1 MSEMMIDVH
10 NTPRQ
15 AIEKRIETCNI
26 YIGVFDRRWGQI
38 PTINNPEKLSVTAIE
53 YKKAREL
60 GLARLVLVSSA
71 EKEPELQ
78 NFLKSISTFETGN
91 WHHRYNDLI
100 QLTAIVSL
108 AIAGLNLEESKGKSS
123 HKNNMESDREI
134 FEFYRQAFNRPAF
147 KGKWQWHS
155 SLRQYDQA
163 INDTIRAIN
172 TGILTTRS
180 GKEFLRI
187 FTDMYIANEQWRREK
202 EKIVLRLSNIRIS
215 LQNANFMQPNVVGDV
230 LDNER
235 NEIIRS
241 LNKIL
246 EALNIERLPIPTEAT
261 SLDDV

>member
-108 AIAGLNLEESKGKSS
+108 AIVVVTRRNKPCAE
-123 HKNNMESDREI
+123 
-134 FEFYRQAFNRPAF
+134 
-147 KGKWQWHS
+147 
-155 SLRQYDQA
+155 LR
-163 INDTIRAIN
+163 
-172 TGILTTRS
+172 
-180 GKEFLRI
+180 
-187 FTDMYIANEQWRREK
+187 RR
-202 EKIVLRLSNIRIS
+202 V
-215 LQNANFMQPNVVGDV
+215 
-230 LDNER
+230 
-235 NEIIRS
+235 
-241 LNKIL
+241 
-246 EALNIERLPIPTEAT
+246 
-261 SLDDV
+261 